1 MKSFKKFSAF
11 VIAGALC
18 LALASCGHLV
28 PSGNLEV
35 NPATGSGKANFTIV
49 VPKNGVEGVGNNFM
63 VEGDTANANK
73 GYIKSPEALLN
84 LFKSK
89 VPSGFTVTMKE
100 QTKMEEVENKDTGKT
115 ETKDLGSYDY
125 TVSFSFSSIADYN
138 AKIKKWMPAKYWDA
152 AKTYI
157 GASDDIQE
165 AVMTTTGEAAAADV
179 TLTVDTRIL
188 EVLGQWAFDVASTD
202 TTGAVIDGGD
212 GWDYKYVYDMTQS
225 TFTIKLGDKKTSETY
240 NSAKASLSVK
250 ATGVDTTA
258 AEPAP
263 STGDP
268 IAVSAIVLTLL
279 AGGALLAL
287 KKRA

>member
-1 MKSFKKFSAF
+1 MKRLKKLAAIVSAG
-11 VIAGALC
+11 VLC

-28 PSGNLEV
+28 PSANLEV
-35 NPATGSGKANFTIV
+35 NPANGSGKANFTIS

-63 VEGDTANANK
+63 VEGDTENANK
-73 GYIKSPEALLN
+73 GYIKSPEALLT

-100 QTKMEEVENKDTGKT
+100 QTKMEEVENKETGKT

-125 TVSFSFSSIADYN
+125 TVTFSFSSIADYN

-152 AKTYI
+152 AKAYI
-157 GASDDIQE
+157 GATDDIKE
-165 AVMTTTGEAAAADV
+165 AAMTATGEAAAADV

-212 GWDYKYVYDMTQS
+212 GWDYKYVYDMDQS
-225 TFTIKLGDKKTSETY
+225 TFAIKFGGKDTAEKY
-240 NSAKASLSVK
+240 NSAKSALTVK
-250 ATGVDTTA
+250 ATGVDTSATS
-258 AEPAP
+258 P

-268 IAVSAIVLTLL
+268 LAVSAVVVTVL
-279 AGGALLAL
+279 AGGALLLL
-287 KKRA
+287 KKRK